1 MQIAWKEVVGTQPER
16 PKEIDTASS
25 PFTVYLRKGITQQEQ
40 ESGDATIKVWKYQEA
55 QLTLAEYAEYQRE
68 MEEYNSIANK
78 ELRESNLILMEA
90 LADSFDQQLAL
101 QENQLIL
108 MEAIADFYENIMNQ
122 EV

>member
-1 MQIAWKEVVGTQPER
+1 MQVVWKEVVGTQPER
-16 PKEIDTASS
+16 PKEIDTSSS

-40 ESGDATIKVWKYQEA
+40 ESGETTIKVWKYQEA
-55 QLTLAEYAEYQRE
+55 QLTLAEYAEYLRE

-101 QENQLIL
+101 QENQLII
-108 MEAIADFYENIMNQ
+108 MEAMADFYENMNK
-122 EV
+122 EE